1 MIEEVR
7 MLQPRCEKVFA
18 QFLGG
23 SDLDATPEAID
34 RLRSAFARGTEA
46 AKRGTNLG
54 VCPFSSTSS
63 PDEFLA
69 WVSGFHCCQR
79 R

>member
-7 MLQPRCEKVFA
+7 MLQPRCEQVFA
-18 QFLGG
+18 EFLGRN
-23 SDLDATPEAID
+23 DLDTMQEGID

-46 AKRGTNLG
+46 AKKGANLG
-54 VCPFSSTSS
+54 LCPFSSTSS
-63 PDEFLA
+63 PHEFLA
-69 WVSGFHCCQR
+69 WVAGFRCCQR